1 MSSHYE
7 APIRKPLI
15 LGDKSYH
22 DVSNDIA
29 RPVETPP
36 DKDWWI
42 AFSIAMAAQL
52 GPLTKQEAFVDE
64 DNPIMIPT
72 NIVMNN
78 FTRSAD
84 AMSTI
89 NVFWGV

>member
-1 MSSHYE
+1 
-7 APIRKPLI
+7 
-15 LGDKSYH
+15 
-22 DVSNDIA
+22 
-29 RPVETPP
+29 
-36 DKDWWI
+36 
-42 AFSIAMAAQL
+42 MAAQL